1 MPVTLYHLNPE
12 TERIGVCRAEQGQ
25 GNQRRCPFGSEN
37 PHFGSKADAQSYY
50 ENALESEYGLFGEGS
65 DGQLSL
71 SREAVARR
79 LNLLPEEALKGLVE
93 ERWRRGGWTAKETEQ
108 QLAKGEPFYVHYS
121 GNQEITLELDAES
134 TQQTFTKGAC
144 SVMAYELNRATGW
157 PVAIFTDASV
167 EGYWQ
172 GHVAVRTPD
181 GSYLDATG
189 LTDQPL
195 APYGG
200 ATKSWTEEET
210 DTEGLIERMG
220 KRTDDGQTEFSK
232 LPLLERFAVAKLTYD
247 LLDREGLLTD

>member
-1 MPVTLYHLNPE
+1 MPVTLYHLNPD
-12 TERIGVCRAEQGQ
+12 TERIGVCRANQGQ

-93 ERWRRGGWTAKETEQ
+93 ERWRRGGWTARETAEQ
-108 QLAKGEPFYVHYS
+108 MAKAEPFYVYYN
-121 GNQEITLELDAES
+121 GNQEITLELDDES
-134 TQQTFTKGAC
+134 TQRTFTKGAC

-157 PVAIFTDASV
+157 PVAIFMDPSL
-167 EGYWQ
+167 EGSWE
-172 GHVAVRTPD
+172 GHVAVKAPD
-181 GSYLDATG
+181 GRYLDATG
-189 LTDQPL
+189 LTEDPR

-200 ATKSWTEEET
+200 YAEGWQEEEV
-210 DTEGLIERMG
+210 DTEGLIERFG
-220 KRTDDGQTEFSK
+220 ERTTDGQTEFSK